1 MIPYT
6 SKFQSN
12 YKQIWTYTNNF
23 ASDFIWA
30 LTSRQSS
37 FLVKR
42 PNVVLSRDPFN
53 VSGKNTKTSSGLAN
67 EKAFGI
73 TQNDGKITVISKSTK
88 NSNKP
93 AKNII
98 SRTYSQHKS
107 PRRTA
112 LAVSNLAK
120 GYRDDLRAVAVKRV
134 SQYTRSKTAKKSY
147 ASSTRGKK

>member
-1 MIPYT
+1 MY
-6 SKFQSN
+6 QVL
-12 YKQIWTYTNNF
+12 TNIY
-23 ASDFIWA
+23 SDFIWA

-42 PNVVLSRDPFN
+42 PTVVLSRDPFN

-73 TQNDGKITVISKSTK
+73 TQQDGKITVISKSTK
-88 NSNKP
+88 NQNKP
-93 AKNII
+93 VKNII
-98 SRTYSQHKS
+98 SRTYPQYKS
-107 PRRTA
+107 SRKTA

-134 SQYTRSKTAKKSY
+134 SQYTRSRNARKSY